1 METMTFFAPCGN
13 LMIDRST
20 RCLKCIRRS
29 LFLSLLKTNK
39 QNKNR
44 LIVGQGRLDLGDQLE
59 IMPLWV
65 KRVLKKPKGVPGAEG
80 PPTKLNKTES
90 KTKP

>member
-44 LIVGQGRLDLGDQLE
+44 LIVGQG
-59 IMPLWV
+59 
-65 KRVLKKPKGVPGAEG
+65 KGVPGAEG